1 MELVDKNIQEN
12 SELVVPNKI
21 IKKLDNK
28 TLESINSYR
37 QDIINVL
44 NNKDNRLVVVVGP
57 CSIHDVSV
65 ALEYAE
71 FLKNIKNK

>member
-37 QDIINVL
+37 QDIIN
-44 NNKDNRLVVVVGP
+44 
-57 CSIHDVSV
+57 
-65 ALEYAE
+65 
-71 FLKNIKNK
+71 